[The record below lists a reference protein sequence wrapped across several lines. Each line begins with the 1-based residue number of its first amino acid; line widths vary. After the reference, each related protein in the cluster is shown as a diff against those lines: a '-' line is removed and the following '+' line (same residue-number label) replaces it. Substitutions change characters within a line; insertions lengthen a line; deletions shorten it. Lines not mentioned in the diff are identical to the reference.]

1 VDEFWATRTGRWRS
15 AMRDQAAPSVAE
27 RLYALIRA
35 DVEHGVLPAGVILPP
50 EERVARE
57 LAITAAEVR
66 EVYARL
72 VGEGVI
78 LRRTHGVAYVPS
90 RDGEPLPDRG
100 AATQIRFEAALLQ
113 AVREAAAQGLS
124 SDEATVLFKAAL
136 QRMQGTNR
144 DRDQTDD

>member
-1 VDEFWATRTGRWRS
+1 
-15 AMRDQAAPSVAE
+15 MRDQVAPTVAE
-27 RLYALIRA
+27 RLYGLIRA
-35 DVEHGVLPAGVILPP
+35 DVDNGALPAGVILPP

-57 LAITAAEVR
+57 LAINVAEVR
-66 EVYARL
+66 GVYARL

-78 LRRTHGVAYVPS
+78 QRRTHGVAYVPS
-90 RDGEPLPDRG
+90 RDGEPTPDRG

-136 QRMQGTNR
+136 QRMQDMKR
-144 DRDQTDD
+144 DPGKTDN

>member
-1 VDEFWATRTGRWRS
+1 MDEFWATRTGRWRS
-15 AMRDQAAPSVAE
+15 AMRDQSAPSVAE

-35 DVEHGVLPAGVILPP
+35 DLENGALPVGVILPA

-57 LAITAAEVR
+57 LAINVAEVR
-66 EVYARL
+66 GVYARL

-78 LRRTHGVAYVPS
+78 ERRTHGVAYVPA
-90 RDGEPLPDRG
+90 RDGESAPDRG

-124 SDEATVLFKAAL
+124 SEEATVLFTAAL
-136 QRMQGTNR
+136 KRLQNSNL
-144 DRDQTDD
+144 DSESKDD